1 MHHHNRNSRAATLGY
16 APAEPRGSGARGAQA
31 KGAEAP
37 QHTRRTHLGL
47 DFCVDAIPVRA
58 SGRSWHGAVLP
69 GCVGC
74 SPVVCGVRTSALP
87 LARLGANVEI
97 QISED
102 QRAFEEVCGVE
113 INRLVPVSGKKKYIP
128 TGGSQGR

>member
-1 MHHHNRNSRAATLGY
+1 MPSQSEP
-16 APAEPRGSGARGAQA
+16 PAEAGMVQYYPGALGALQWSA
-31 KGAEAP
+31 
-37 QHTRRTHLGL
+37 
-47 DFCVDAIPVRA
+47 
-58 SGRSWHGAVLP
+58 
-69 GCVGC
+69 GCV
-74 SPVVCGVRTSALP
+74 RLRLP